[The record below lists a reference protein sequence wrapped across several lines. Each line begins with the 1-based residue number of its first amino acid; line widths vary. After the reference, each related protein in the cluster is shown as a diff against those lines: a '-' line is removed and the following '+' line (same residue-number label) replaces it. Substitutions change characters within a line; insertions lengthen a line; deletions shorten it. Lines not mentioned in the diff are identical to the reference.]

1 MDPDDVTAPGT
12 ASADADAALAKL
24 LQAQLAAHEGQPA
37 TSTSATAEPTF
48 FGMTIAA
55 IFLGFVI
62 SVVGLGL
69 ANYGR
74 TTGNF
79 VFAAFGVALMVVPF
93 FVTSTI
99 GLVVAGVVLLGV
111 PMVMKKLQ
119 MI

>member
-37 TSTSATAEPTF
+37 SSSVPAEPTF

-55 IFLGFVI
+55 IFLGFVL

-93 FVTSTI
+93 FVTSTV
-99 GLVVAGVVLLGV
+99 GLVIAGAVLLGI
-111 PMVMKKLQ
+111 PLLMKKLQ

>member
-1 MDPDDVTAPGT
+1 MDPDDVTAP
-12 ASADADAALAKL
+12 ASADAALAKL
-24 LQAQLAAHEGQPA
+24 LQAELAAHEGQA
-37 TSTSATAEPTF
+37 STSVSAEPTF

-93 FVTSTI
+93 FVTSSAA
-99 GLVVAGVVLLGV
+99 LAVAAVVLLGV
-111 PMVMKKLQ
+111 PMLMKKLQ